1 MIATTEY
8 LDTRRKGQRELL
20 LQGHG
25 IATSKSLALI
35 LRHAG
40 GGMQV
45 NHAVA
50 WFPHLRL
57 DLACLGAFQRLKK
70 PDTDLTL
77 MLAWPLSILSWP
89 VFSHCWGFP
98 SGSEVK
104 NLPANA
110 GDTGLIPESG
120 RYLGE
125 GNGNPLQ
132 YS

>member
-1 MIATTEY
+1 
-8 LDTRRKGQRELL
+8 
-20 LQGHG
+20 
-25 IATSKSLALI
+25 
-35 LRHAG
+35 
-40 GGMQV
+40 MQA
-45 NHAVA
+45 NHAEA

-57 DLACLGAFQRLKK
+57 DLACLGVFQRLKK

-77 MLAWPLSILSWP
+77 TLAWPLSILSWP
-89 VFSHCWGFP
+89 VLSHCWGFP
-98 SGSEVK
+98 GGSEVK

-110 GDTGLIPESG
+110 GDTSLIPESG